1 MLIAATV
8 FGLKLALC
16 GMIAVI
22 VMGRVIDYAQEG
34 LSVEKAAFIIV
45 FRCS

>member
-34 LSVEKAAFIIV
+34 LSRRASAFIII